1 MEILSA
7 VSADAHGANLAWG
20 NGFMQDKAYASAQAS
35 LHTYPVLL
43 ARAGC
48 LTELSAD
55 ARVANLAW
63 ENGFMHNKA
72 CASAL
77 PGFSARER
85 SKKRQRKERVYT

>member
-1 MEILSA
+1 
-7 VSADAHGANLAWG
+7 
-20 NGFMQDKAYASAQAS
+20 MQDKAYASAQAS

-72 CASAL
+72 CASADDFL
-77 PGFSARER
+77 GKPR
-85 SKKRQRKERVYT
+85 